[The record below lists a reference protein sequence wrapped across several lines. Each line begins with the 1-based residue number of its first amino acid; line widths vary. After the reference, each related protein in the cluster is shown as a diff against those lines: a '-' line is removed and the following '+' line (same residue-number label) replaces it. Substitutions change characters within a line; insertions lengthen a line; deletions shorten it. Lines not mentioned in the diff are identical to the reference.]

1 MFSFELAGPLGMAVL
16 LIWRYI
22 IYRQDLY
29 FEDEGINTEESG

>member
-1 MFSFELAGPLGMAVL
+1 MFSFELAGIGMAVL